1 MKKRKVNSRFLKDC
15 LITEERQKQL
25 DNETKQFG
33 SELYESSVL
42 NSLTVDMPET
52 EDPKKKR
59 KRKS

>member
-33 SELYESSVL
+33 NELYESSVL
-42 NSLTVDMPET
+42 NSLHSQLICQRQKTP
-52 EDPKKKR
+52 
-59 KRKS
+59 

>member
-42 NSLTVDMPET
+42 NSLTVDMPEI